1 MSRPSVSAHHAWG
14 CVLLTLPVLA
24 TGAETAPLDVRTP
37 PAVVEISSDAPVG
50 IPAAATPEF
59 NAPQPSVGPNDAP
72 FVDGSTTS
80 LPAVEVDSRRT
91 LTIAY
96 LLPPDDSAFL
106 SASQTVANGLVAASK
121 TSARPATIL
130 TVAAGS
136 GGSVDEQIDAA
147 VMSGADVVVGPL
159 QRDLVDA
166 LATRTSLPIPVVALN
181 AVPEKSTTAPQNL
194 IMMSMST
201 ENEADY
207 VARLAVRALPEST
220 ERGSAPKIA
229 LLTTNGAWETRIRAA
244 YERVLREQLVDYEVF
259 VVSTEELP
267 ELQKQLEPALP
278 PEDEA
283 EFRQRIAAL
292 RAEKP
297 ADAAASRRQKSRI
310 RAVESERRAKV
321 ATAEPPFA
329 SALLA
334 MDAQTA
340 GLVRNRLPQRMR
352 IWATSVTN
360 PGDPR
365 TSSSAT
371 ALAYDLDNLA
381 FTECPLLVRYDA
393 QGFEARFATAM
404 PYSLSAKRLFALG
417 VDAYEMARQWA
428 SHRHNIQYYGE
439 TGALTL
445 NRDVSAVVA
454 RVPRTVVVK
463 SGMLVEVPAKELA
476 VPGDMPKIALPEPP
490 VPPTPL
496 PEAGTTVETPS
507 RPSVTSILIRP
518 EDVPADLPP
527 SPPVARPVAPAPVS
541 GSSTAPVFDRAET
554 LPMPSDPVEVLAPET
569 TGVEV
574 PPASPATAPEIGPEI
589 GPEVGAESHS
599 EAGTESGTE
608 AAPEID
614 ATPISY

>member
-1 MSRPSVSAHHAWG
+1 M
-14 CVLLTLPVLA
+14 
-24 TGAETAPLDVRTP
+24 P

-50 IPAAATPEF
+50 TPTAAIPEF
-59 NAPQPSVGPNDAP
+59 DTPQPNTRPNDAT
-72 FVDGSTTS
+72 FVDASATS
-80 LPAVEVDSRRT
+80 LPAVEVDNRRT

-96 LLPPDDSAFL
+96 LLPPDGSAFL
-106 SASQTVANGLVAASK
+106 SASRTVANGLVAASK

-130 TVAAGS
+130 TVTAGA

-201 ENEADY
+201 ESEAEY
-207 VARLAVRALPEST
+207 IARLAVQALPEHT

-229 LLTTNGAWETRIRAA
+229 LLTTNGVWETRICSA
-244 YERVLREQLVDYEVF
+244 YERVLREKLVDYEVF
-259 VVSTEELP
+259 VVSTEELSA
-267 ELQKQLEPALP
+267 LQKQLEPSLSA
-278 PEDEA
+278 EDEA
-283 EFRQRIAAL
+283 EFQQRIAAL
-292 RAEKP
+292 HAEKP
-297 ADAAASRRQKSRI
+297 ADGAAARRQKSRI
-310 RAVESERRAKV
+310 RAIESERRAKV

-352 IWATSVTN
+352 IWASSVTN

-371 ALAYDLDNLA
+371 ALAYDLDNLV

-393 QGFEARFATAM
+393 EGFEARFATAM

-417 VDAYEMARQWA
+417 VDAYEMAR
-428 SHRHNIQYYGE
+428 HRHNIQYYGE

-490 VPPTPL
+490 VAPAPL

-507 RPSVTSILIRP
+507 RPTVTSILIRT

-527 SPPVARPVAPAPVS
+527 SPPVARPAVPAPVS
-541 GSSTAPVFDRAET
+541 GSLSTPVIDRAET
-554 LPMPSDPVEVLAPET
+554 LPMPSTSVETIAPET
-569 TGVEV
+569 TGTEV
-574 PPASPATAPEIGPEI
+574 SPASFETDTDAA
-589 GPEVGAESHS
+589 S
-599 EAGTESGTE
+599 EADE
-608 AAPEID
+608 
-614 ATPISY
+614 TPISY